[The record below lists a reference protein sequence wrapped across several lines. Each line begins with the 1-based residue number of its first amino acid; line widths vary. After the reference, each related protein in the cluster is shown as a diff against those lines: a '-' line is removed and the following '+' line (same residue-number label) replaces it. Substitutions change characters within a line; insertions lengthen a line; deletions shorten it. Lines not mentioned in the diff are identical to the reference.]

1 MFGAPSGYQKRR
13 AWNHGTLAPLALNTQ
28 WGEIFKRIS
37 FDLESED
44 KKLDSV
50 LREGSFWLTNAFS
63 RFLNTINLKDF
74 L

>member
-50 LREGSFWLTNAFS
+50 LREGSF
-63 RFLNTINLKDF
+63 
-74 L
+74 